1 MTKQHLPKPHDPS
14 GVTDKAADNAHDF
27 IETTEAQEHKL
38 HPDAQLDRGEAKP
51 EASEGLGSQ
60 DASGGQSQGQQKS
73 KMDTIK
79 EALHLK
85 K

>member
-14 GVTDKAADNAHDF
+14 GVTDKAVDNAHDF

-38 HPDAQLDRGEAKP
+38 HPDAQLDRGEANTDAGK
-51 EASEGLGSQ
+51 GLGTQ
-60 DASGGQSQGQQKS
+60 DEGEGQQKS